1 MTSCFYRLIICK
13 KATRPERLFVRI
25 NHAAREAG
33 GVDSPAARRR
43 GAGHR
48 AGSIPLVREH
58 LPASGAPGAMKLMRG
73 CVLAVALLGC
83 LAGAQYPKQIP
94 QQRPPLPQ
102 QRPPQVARTPGR
114 IPDRHSTYPERRRVL
129 EERPPRVPERPQTF
143 SQTSSQSPRPHP
155 SDRPLPDRMQHCF
168 VSENDRI
175 TCGAPGITGPD
186 CKDINCCFDGS
197 RCYYGKLVTLQ
208 CTKDAQIIVVVARD
222 TTIPNIDLESIHF
235 QAKGDRCKP
244 VGVTSAFAIYQ
255 FPVTACGTS
264 LKCKYIGTSV
274 QSVVVEVGK
283 VPEPLPVAAFGPL
296 DVELRVANGQCTAK
310 GCLEEDVAYNSFYVD
325 SDYPVTKTLR
335 DPVYVEVRM
344 LKRTDPNLVLT
355 LGRCWVTSK
364 PDPQSMPQWDL
375 LVDGCP
381 YSEDRYRTLTIHCET
396 AVCRPGLGYDCERT
410 CNRKSEYSGRDVAA
424 SGLRGSR
431 EETVLVSSKQIVITG
446 PTGTTFTIPFSY

>member
-1 MTSCFYRLIICK
+1 
-13 KATRPERLFVRI
+13 
-25 NHAAREAG
+25 
-33 GVDSPAARRR
+33 
-43 GAGHR
+43 
-48 AGSIPLVREH
+48 
-58 LPASGAPGAMKLMRG
+58 MKLMRG
-73 CVLAVALLGC
+73 CLLAVALLSC
-83 LAGAQYPKQIP
+83 LAGAQYPEQIP
-94 QQRPPLPQ
+94 QQRPPLPE
-102 QRPPQVARTPGR
+102 QRPPQVARTPWR
-114 IPDRHSTYPERRRVL
+114 IPDRHATYPERRRVL
-129 EERPPRVPERPQTF
+129 EERPPQFPERPQTF
-143 SQTSSQSPRPHP
+143 SQTSSQSPQFPRPHP

-168 VSENDRI
+168 VSEDDRI

-186 CKDINCCFDGS
+186 CEDINCCFDGS

-222 TTIPNIDLESIHF
+222 ATVPNIDLESIHF
-235 QAKGDRCKP
+235 QAKGDMCKP

-264 LKCKYIGTSV
+264 LREEAGVFIYDNRMSSKSEVSIGPFGMITRDSSYELIIQCRYIGTSV
-274 QSVVVEVGK
+274 QSLVVEVGK

-375 LVDGCP
+375 LVDG
-381 YSEDRYRTLTIHCET
+381 
-396 AVCRPGLGYDCERT
+396 
-410 CNRKSEYSGRDVAA
+410 
-424 SGLRGSR
+424 
-431 EETVLVSSKQIVITG
+431 
-446 PTGTTFTIPFSY
+446 